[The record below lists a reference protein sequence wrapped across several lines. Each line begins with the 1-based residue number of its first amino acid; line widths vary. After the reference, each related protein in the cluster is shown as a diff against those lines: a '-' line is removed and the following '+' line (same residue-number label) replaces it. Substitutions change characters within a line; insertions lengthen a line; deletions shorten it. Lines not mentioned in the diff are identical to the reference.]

1 MTPRQQA
8 ASFLEFSRWYADN
21 LMKDFP
27 EDRLTYQPSPTDNHL
42 LWVMGHLAGTDA
54 WIGGVVGAPIN
65 VPDNIQKAFGMGS
78 KPASTGNPPASE
90 VKKAFVESRA
100 ALLNWLKSAPD
111 SALAMDLKEKTGGF
125 AADPIDAMLKIAW
138 HEGFHFGQVA
148 NIRKALGLPP
158 TM

>member
-1 MTPRQQA
+1 MTPREHA
-8 ASFLEFSRWYADN
+8 IAVLEFSRWYSDN
-21 LMKDFP
+21 LMKGFP
-27 EDRLTYQPSPTDNHL
+27 EDKWTYQPTPTDNHV

-54 WIGGVVGAPIN
+54 WIGGVVGASIA
-65 VPDNIQKAFGMGS
+65 VPEHVQKAFGMGS
-78 KPASTGNPPASE
+78 KPSPTGNPSAAE

-100 ALLNWLKSAPD
+100 ALLSWLKSAPGA
-111 SALAMDLKEKTGGF
+111 ALMTDLKEKTGGF
-125 AADPIDAMLKIAW
+125 ATDPLDAVFKIAW